1 MNNKERAAFNTAV
14 VYIRLLIT
22 TLINLYLARAVLLA
36 LGVED
41 FGIYSLVGSVVSML
55 SFLSS
60 SMSVS
65 TQRFL
70 SFHLGKKDYEIQNVI
85 FSSSFFLH
93 IVLGLIIITIL
104 LVVMPLIFNSS
115 IQIPES
121 RIEIAQWVYIIMVGG
136 TFCTIIAV
144 PYEATLTA
152 HENFLFISILT
163 VAINL
168 IKLVFVVLLP
178 FIPFDKLV
186 IYALIIFLTQFLTLI
201 AEWLYSKRKYSESHF
216 NRFNIK
222 KDTVKQLT
230 SFTVWNTFGG
240 LAVVGR
246 SQGLS
251 VVINIFSGVISN
263 AAYGLA
269 NQISGALRS
278 LAMGVQS
285 ALNPQIMKNEGAGE
299 HTGMAKLALLQSKY
313 TYLILI
319 LLALPL
325 YIDMPY
331 VLEIWLKEVPPD
343 AVVYCRLILVIVSI
357 QQVSSGLPVAI
368 QAVGNIKSYQI
379 TISTI
384 ILFTVVLAYIFLK
397 MGYPG
402 YYALVASVIIEI
414 VCLIVRPFFGARYGG
429 VSIKSF
435 ITVVL
440 LPCIII
446 TTVSAI
452 ASGFFYNIFKLSGR
466 FGGLLA
472 LVFISTF
479 TIIIASYFT
488 MSKYER
494 QVFGGFFKRLKN
506 NKNLQ

>member
-1 MNNKERAAFNTAV
+1 MNNKERAAFNTIV
-14 VYIRLLIT
+14 VYIRLIIT

-70 SFHLGKKDYEIQNVI
+70 SFHLGKNNYEIQNVI

-93 IVLGLIIITIL
+93 LILGLVIVTIL
-104 LVVMPLIFNSS
+104 IAVMPLIFNSS
-115 IQIPES
+115 IQIPIN
-121 RIEIAQWVYIIMVGG
+121 RVGIAQWVYVIMIGG
-136 TFCTIIAV
+136 TFCTIISV

-178 FIPFDKLV
+178 FIPYDKLV
-186 IYALIIFLTQFLTLI
+186 LYALIILLTQFLTLI
-201 AEWLYSKRKYSESHF
+201 TQWLYSKRKYDESHF
-216 NRFNIK
+216 NRLNIK
-222 KDTVKQLT
+222 KETVKQLT

-269 NQISGALRS
+269 NQVSGALRS

-299 HTGMAKLALLQSKY
+299 HTGMAKLALFQSKY
-313 TYLILI
+313 TYLILV

-325 YIDMPY
+325 YIDMPF

-343 AVVYCRLILVIVSI
+343 AVIYCRLILIIVSI

-368 QAVGNIKSYQI
+368 QAVGNIKPYQI

-384 ILFTVVLAYIFLK
+384 ILFTVVLAYVFLK
-397 MGYPG
+397 LGYPG

-414 VCLIVRPFFGARYGG
+414 ICLVVRPFFAARYGG
-429 VSIKSF
+429 ISIKSF

-440 LPCIII
+440 LPCFVVSLASAFASFCLFKLLSLSGSFWGLVILIAI
-446 TTVSAI
+446 TTTI
-452 ASGFFYNIFKLSGR
+452 
-466 FGGLLA
+466 
-472 LVFISTF
+472 
-479 TIIIASYFT
+479 IIIASYIT
-488 MSKYER
+488 MSQYER
-494 QVFGGFFKRLKN
+494 HVFSGFVKKLK
-506 NKNLQ
+506 KQNL